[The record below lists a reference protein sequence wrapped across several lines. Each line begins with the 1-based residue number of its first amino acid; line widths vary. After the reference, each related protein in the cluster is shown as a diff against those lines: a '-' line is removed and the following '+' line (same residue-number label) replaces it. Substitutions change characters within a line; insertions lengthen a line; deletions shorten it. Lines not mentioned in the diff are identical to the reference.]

1 MKYFIKRLAG
11 FSLGP
16 ILGAAISFIL
26 FPIFINLLPVG
37 EYGRAGGFQ
46 SLLVQLPTFIYLG
59 LDQAYTREFN
69 HHDDKK
75 YLIQQAML
83 PSLAMGALVTVI
95 MSIFARP
102 IAQWSLGNADYY
114 YIVIASMG
122 WVIITIIER
131 FVQLHIR
138 MEEHALEYSLF
149 TLSIKIGIFIA
160 TLGLIFLGIRDFRVV
175 IYGLL
180 LGTILADSILFYRY
194 RHLLDFRG
202 YNFDPALIRQLFA
215 FGLPIMMAVSLSA
228 LLNLMDII
236 FLQSYSDFRNLGIYK
251 AGSQLAAIL
260 GIMKTAF
267 TSFWIPTA
275 YRWYH
280 EERDIKH
287 YAYISD
293 LILMFMSLIYFGLLL
308 LKYPITFV
316 LNPSREYLEL
326 MYIVG
331 LLAFPHL
338 MYTLSETTTLGIVF
352 SKRTGYNVV
361 VSLLSLIVS
370 ATLNGLLTPTFG
382 YRGAA
387 VASSVAYFVFY
398 LARTYFS
405 WRTGFYFSQVKQL
418 SVATLMLIAG
428 IMNLYE
434 RPSILLW
441 TALFAVVALV
451 IQIPTFKTTYQIYQA
466 PDEWDFT

>member
-1 MKYFIKRLAG
+1 
-11 FSLGP
+11 
-16 ILGAAISFIL
+16 
-26 FPIFINLLPVG
+26 
-37 EYGRAGGFQ
+37 
-46 SLLVQLPTFIYLG
+46 
-59 LDQAYTREFN
+59 
-69 HHDDKK
+69 
-75 YLIQQAML
+75 
-83 PSLAMGALVTVI
+83 
-95 MSIFARP
+95 
-102 IAQWSLGNADYY
+102 
-114 YIVIASMG
+114 
-122 WVIITIIER
+122 
-131 FVQLHIR
+131 
-138 MEEHALEYSLF
+138 
-149 TLSIKIGIFIA
+149 
-160 TLGLIFLGIRDFRVV
+160 
-175 IYGLL
+175 
-180 LGTILADSILFYRY
+180 
-194 RHLLDFRG
+194 
-202 YNFDPALIRQLFA
+202 
-215 FGLPIMMAVSLSA
+215 
-228 LLNLMDII
+228 
-236 FLQSYSDFRNLGIYK
+236 
-251 AGSQLAAIL
+251 
-260 GIMKTAF
+260 MKTAF

-387 VASSVAYFVFY
+387 AASSVAYFVFY

-405 WRTGFYFSQVKQL
+405 WRTGFYFSQVKQS

-434 RPSILLW
+434 RPSIVLW
-441 TALFAVVALV
+441 TSLFAVVALV